1 MQHYFVDRKMEHFPQ
16 CLLLSRLNHFI
27 AIYTAGN
34 PNLSQYIK
42 SSIET
47 SIERQTSSQTA

>member
-27 AIYTAGN
+27 AFTQPGN

-42 SSIET
+42 SSIKQAL
-47 SIERQTSSQTA
+47 RQTSSQTA

>member
-27 AIYTAGN
+27 AIYTARN